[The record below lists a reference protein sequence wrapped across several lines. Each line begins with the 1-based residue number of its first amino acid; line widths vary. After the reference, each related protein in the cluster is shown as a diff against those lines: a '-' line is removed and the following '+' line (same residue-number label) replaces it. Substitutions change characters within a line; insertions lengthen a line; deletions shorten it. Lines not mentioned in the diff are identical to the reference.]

1 MCNKTQWRQCTI
13 HVVARQE
20 RHIVMMMMI
29 IMMIMMMIIIITT
42 MRFAEP
48 AVPFQRV
55 NLVILLLHI

>member
-1 MCNKTQWRQCTI
+1 
-13 HVVARQE
+13 
-20 RHIVMMMMI
+20 MMI
-29 IMMIMMMIIIITT
+29 IMMIMMIIIITT

>member
-1 MCNKTQWRQCTI
+1 
-13 HVVARQE
+13 
-20 RHIVMMMMI
+20 MMMI
-29 IMMIMMMIIIITT
+29 IMMMVIITIT

>member
-1 MCNKTQWRQCTI
+1 
-13 HVVARQE
+13 
-20 RHIVMMMMI
+20 MMMMI
-29 IMMIMMMIIIITT
+29 MVIMMMITIIT